1 MARLVALV
9 AVLLLALAAPASA
22 HEADAHTPPDR
33 VGDLRSALIQSSQE
47 LPSGVQFQVLQNG
60 EALWL
65 RNSTRTDV
73 VVLDPDGAQ
82 RYQIGPDGA
91 AVNAALPAEPTPSG
105 DISEDPEKPTGDAAK
120 APRWQRI
127 SADPAVQWHDH
138 YAHWGDATLPSQ
150 VVSDPGHE
158 HLIRAWQVDL
168 VSDGRTYQ
176 VRGELRWIPGPS
188 PAPWILVTASLA
200 IAASLLGLVR
210 RSQRPL
216 AVATAVLVL
225 AAATHGIA
233 TILGRQAENQW
244 TVLSHEYLPVVLAW
258 LVGAAAVALLAAD
271 RSTGRWFAALAA
283 VGLGALAFLQD
294 LPEWWSSTSIVAL
307 PVELDRA
314 LVSITAGVAVGVVI
328 TVLRTPNI
336 TRSDAVTA
344 TQGDDPARVDGVSPQ
359 GR

>member
-1 MARLVALV
+1 VARLAALV
-9 AVLLLALAAPASA
+9 VVLLLALAGPASA

-33 VGDLRSALIQSSQE
+33 VGDLSSALIPSTT
-47 LPSGVQFQVLQNG
+47 LPPGVEFRVLQNG

-91 AVNAALPAEPTPSG
+91 AVNTAIPTEATPAG
-105 DISEDPEKPTGDAAK
+105 DISEDPEKPTGDAAV
-120 APRWQRI
+120 APRWQRL
-127 SADPAVQWHDH
+127 SADPVVQWHDH

-150 VVSDPGHE
+150 VLADPGEE
-158 HLIRAWQVDL
+158 HLIRAWRVDL
-168 VSDGRTYQ
+168 VSDGKSYQ
-176 VRGELRWIPGPS
+176 VRGELRWLPGPS
-188 PAPWILVTASLA
+188 PAPWILVTLSLA
-200 IAASLLGLVR
+200 IATSLLGLVR
-210 RSQRPL
+210 RGQRPL
-216 AVATAVLVL
+216 AAATAVLVL
-225 AAATHGIA
+225 ASATHGIA

-244 TVLSHEYLPVVLAW
+244 TIVAHEYLPVVLAW
-258 LVGAAAVALLAAD
+258 LVGAAAVALLAAN

-294 LPEWWSSTSIVAL
+294 LPVWWSSTSIVAL
-307 PVELDRA
+307 PVALDRA
-314 LVSITAGVAVGVVI
+314 LVSITAGVAVGLMV

-344 TQGDDPARVDGVSPQ
+344 TQGDDPARVDEVLPR